1 MQKKE
6 REAELQP
13 QEKSSRKK
21 VTLALLLTGLAVL
34 GSLIWDLSTTNQEDS
49 YIIQTTERNGETI
62 NNAADVTD
70 PSVINPAGETDPL
83 IGTLTVNQDFIPVYL
98 VGAVRQP
105 GIYQIKKGTYLYQLV
120 EQAGG
125 LTDDAA
131 KDRINLAMRLDANQ
145 LIRIPTQTEAD
156 NGLVP
161 IPDESTTIGQKTC
174 VDINQA
180 TLEQLDQLPG
190 IGPATAQAIMAYRE
204 KNGPF
209 QNTEDLMKIPG
220 IKESRYEALKDLIC
234 VNGQT

>member
-34 GSLIWDLSTTNQEDS
+34 GSLIWDLSTTKQEDS
-49 YIIQTTERNGETI
+49 YIIQTTESNGETLS
-62 NNAADVTD
+62 NAADVTG
-70 PSVINPAGETDPL
+70 PSVKNPASETDPL
-83 IGTLTVNQDFIPVYL
+83 IGTLAVNQDSIPVYL

-161 IPDESTTIGQKTC
+161 IPDESTTVGQKTC
-174 VDINQA
+174 VNINQA

-190 IGPATAQAIMAYRE
+190 IGPSTAQAIIAYRE

-234 VNGQT
+234 INGQT